1 MLDITTH
8 LLECSCSSVTCRLNS
23 QCKSGPVVNE
33 SGVLH
38 CVQQLSALELVNQM
52 QASVANSFCGDS
64 EMALP
69 VTWLKTNQTQST
81 KCLRRETF

>member
-1 MLDITTH
+1 
-8 LLECSCSSVTCRLNS
+8 
-23 QCKSGPVVNE
+23 
-33 SGVLH
+33 
-38 CVQQLSALELVNQM
+38 M

-81 KCLRRETF
+81 KCLRRETLKEAREPTNKRKQEPCL